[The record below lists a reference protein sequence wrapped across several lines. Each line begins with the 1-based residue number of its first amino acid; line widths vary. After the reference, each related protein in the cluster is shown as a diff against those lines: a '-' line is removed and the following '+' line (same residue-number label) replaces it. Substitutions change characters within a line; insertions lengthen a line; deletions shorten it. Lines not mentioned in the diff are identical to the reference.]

1 MIKVVFIF
9 ACMWRAF
16 EICKNLYRSKISRYT
31 VNIYIFFQLQLHAM
45 RQMPTVVIDSSYTA
59 KAFISPRDANG
70 TKFKQVTFTSTS
82 PYSIITLTITSLVIT
97 VISSLF
103 FIGAI
108 ISLFFISKQD
118 YWMEKIEEKKPLICS
133 IALVSVV
140 VTFYNTVLSIVS
152 VQKYDTMYKTH
163 PLYMS
168 VQELTAGPVGILL
181 AVDLLFLLIAMVIC
195 GTSMFLLCRKY
206 QKWHIVLSFSI

>member
-1 MIKVVFIF
+1 
-9 ACMWRAF
+9 
-16 EICKNLYRSKISRYT
+16 
-31 VNIYIFFQLQLHAM
+31 M

-82 PYSIITLTITSLVIT
+82 PYNIITLTITSLVII

-118 YWMEKIEEKKPLICS
+118 YWMEKNWGKETTDLLHCS
-133 IALVSVV
+133 SVSSCN
-140 VTFYNTVLSIVS
+140 FYNTVLSIVS

-195 GTSMFLLCRKY
+195 GTSMFLLCCKY
-206 QKWHIVLSFSI
+206 QKWHIVLSFSIWQHGDRLN